1 MVRQLWLEPSV
12 ANSPQRVWRDWV
24 LVALL
29 APTAIL
35 EAVLRHDVGWRPVAL
50 MLGVPPI
57 FALLWRRTHPLL
69 AVLVVFGAHAVTESV
84 TLVGAPHSAML
95 ITSGYAV
102 LLPYSLLRWASGKQ
116 AIIGMTVVLFLHVP
130 RWPISW
136 KSVGEGVVGM
146 VFLSLLAALG
156 ATMRYRSMSRL
167 RERDQAKLRERE
179 QLARELHDTVAHHV
193 SAIIIQAQAGRTVA
207 ALDPQAAVA
216 ALEVIE
222 QEASRALGEMRI
234 MVSAL
239 RQGEDPSL
247 SPQCGIADISRLA
260 RNSGPPPRVDVRM
273 SAGLDDLRPS
283 LSAAVYR
290 LAQESITNAVRH
302 ARHATH
308 IIVSVVADEQAVRL
322 TVDDDGDAATF
333 DAATGSGYGLVGM
346 AERATLLGGS
356 LVAGPRPSGGWGVT
370 AVLPRGGRPA

>member
-1 MVRQLWLEPSV
+1 MILNQFRLFASGCSNNNNDHSV
-12 ANSPQRVWRDWV
+12 
-24 LVALL
+24 LL
-29 APTAIL
+29 AF
-35 EAVLRHDVGWRPVAL
+35 VR
-50 MLGVPPI
+50 
-57 FALLWRRTHPLL
+57 
-69 AVLVVFGAHAVTESV
+69 
-84 TLVGAPHSAML
+84 
-95 ITSGYAV
+95 AV

-136 KSVGEGVVGM
+136 KSVGEGVGGM